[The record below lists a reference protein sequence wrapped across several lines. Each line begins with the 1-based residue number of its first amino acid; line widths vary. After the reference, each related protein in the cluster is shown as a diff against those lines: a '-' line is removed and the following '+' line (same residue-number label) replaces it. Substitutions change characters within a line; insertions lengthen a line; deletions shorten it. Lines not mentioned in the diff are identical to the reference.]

1 MSREL
6 EPSVIRLTQSG
17 RTLAV
22 FPMTASDEDWIRAGR
37 LRVAAAAGDTDAA
50 AKLAAMEA
58 EPMYREEEVTDA

>member
-1 MSREL
+1 MSRRL
-6 EPSVIRLTQSG
+6 VPSTVRLVQNT

-37 LRVAAAAGDTDAA
+37 LRVAAAAGDADAA
-50 AKLAAMEA
+50 ARLAAMEA

>member
-1 MSREL
+1 MSRRL
-6 EPSVIRLTQSG
+6 VPSTVRLVQNN

-37 LRVAAAAGDTDAA
+37 LRVAAAAGDADAA